1 VNGSPRSSTS
11 GVPSPLARVNTL
23 YALFAVAG
31 GVVLAVQ
38 PGVNAQLA
46 VWVGDPF
53 RAAFV
58 SFLVGTAALFVVSL
72 LVLKPAP
79 PLARLG
85 EAPWWIWTGGFL
97 GALFVLASI
106 VVAPKL
112 GVAVFLAIAVAGQ
125 TVTALVIDH
134 FGWLG
139 FDERAISPG
148 RVLGVLLLV
157 AGVVL
162 VRIF

>member
-1 VNGSPRSSTS
+1 VNS
-11 GVPSPLARVNTL
+11 L

-46 VWVGDPF
+46 AWVGDPF

-58 SFLVGTAALFVVSL
+58 SFLVGTAALFVASF

-79 PLARLG
+79 ALGRLP

-97 GALFVLASI
+97 GALFVVASI

-125 TVTALVIDH
+125 MVTGLVIDH

-139 FDERAISPG
+139 LAERSVTPGHAIG
-148 RVLGVLLLV
+148 ALLLV